1 MKIKNGFMLR
11 EVAGNNIV
19 VPVGATCNSFNG
31 MINLNDTGAFLWG
44 RLSSDTTESE
54 LLSAML
60 AEYDVPEDIARRDIA
75 SFVENL
81 RNNGLLSE

>member
-1 MKIKNGFMLR
+1 MLR

-19 VPVGATCNSFNG
+19 VPVGAACAGFNG

-44 RLSSDTTESE
+44 RLSSDTTEDE
-54 LLSAML
+54 LLAAML

-75 SFVENL
+75 SFIENL